1 MKSKILFLIIIITTL
16 FQPLQASSPA
26 ILFRYFQM
34 LARTPTSAKNNLNNP
49 ISLNSIIDSNVLKYK
64 NDSTLFNYLISLVHE
79 IKFENLIKRT
89 DQSEFKYLTP
99 ETTKDITIGLTSNSF
114 NKMDE
119 FKRIF
124 LKINLKPRLI
134 PSIINVYDVKK
145 KVNFTFYKSDNVIFD
160 TAEFINFSI
169 SVKSKMSLF
178 NNRIIVL
185 VITINTGI
193 GMKGDDMFLVSFHPN
208 GSVIDCIEWLDSHC
222 GESSIEPK
230 VDSKK
235 YFHFRCTEC
244 ESSFYKDEFKV
255 QKEYILDY
263 SVRINEKGKFLLSNY
278 KLRSVSM
285 KNN

>member
-1 MKSKILFLIIIITTL
+1 MKSKILILFLIVFIACGNENKQKLNVDSTNEI
-16 FQPLQASSPA
+16 
-26 ILFRYFQM
+26 
-34 LARTPTSAKNNLNNP
+34 LNNKG
-49 ISLNSIIDSNVLKYK
+49 NEIDSLRSTLSNA
-64 NDSTLFNYLISLVHE
+64 NDSTLFNYLLSIVEE
-79 IKFENLIKRT
+79 IKFENSFKRT
-89 DQSEFKYLTP
+89 QKPQLKYLIAKK
-99 ETTKDITIGLTSNSF
+99 TKDITIGLNSNS
-114 NKMDE
+114 NNELDE

-134 PSIINVYDVKK
+134 PSIINVYDEKK
-145 KVNFTFYKSDNVIFD
+145 KVNFTFNKSDNVIFD
-160 TAEFINFSI
+160 TAEFVNFSI

-208 GSVIDCIEWLDSHC
+208 GSAIDCIEWLDSVC
-222 GESSIEPK
+222 SESSIEPK

-235 YFHFRCTEC
+235 DFHFRCTEC

-278 KLRSVSM
+278 KLSSVSI